1 MKHYPVM
8 LPEVLQALNM
18 QSGETCVDG
27 TFGNG
32 GYSQAI
38 LDGADCNVIG
48 LARDPNVKLRADE
61 LAQAYPDRFRLI
73 QTPFSKMDALEIG
86 SVDAVVLDIG
96 VSSMQLDEAERG
108 FSFMREGPLD
118 MRMDEAERGFSFM
131 REGPL
136 DMRMEQGG
144 GPTARDAVL
153 NLSVDE
159 LTQIFKVYGEEK
171 RARHVA
177 NCILS
182 ARDAG
187 DIQTTTDL
195 AGILEQALGRRGKT
209 HPATRVFQALRIF
222 INDELGELYRGL
234 CAAEKLL
241 KPGGRLVVV
250 TFHSLEDRIVKSFFR
265 RRAGEVRGGSRYLP
279 EVETQSV
286 SASFDLPKRSVTKPS
301 KTEIEENARSRSAK
315 LRLAI
320 RTRAD
325 VFAAEDRLLPNVLAL
340 SELEVRL

>member
-18 QSGETCVDG
+18 QSGEICVDG

-32 GYSQAI
+32 GYSQAV

-48 LARDPNVKLRADE
+48 LDRDPNVKLRADE
-61 LAQAYPDRFRLI
+61 FAQAYPDRFRLI

-96 VSSMQLDEAERG
+96 VSSMQL
-108 FSFMREGPLD
+108 
-118 MRMDEAERGFSFM
+118 DEAERGFSFM

-234 CAAEKLL
+234 CAAENLL

-265 RRAGEVRGGSRYLP
+265 RRAGEVQGGSRYLP

-301 KTEIEENARSRSAK
+301 KIEIEENARSRSAK

-340 SELEVRL
+340 SELEARL

>member
-48 LARDPNVKLRADE
+48 LDRDPNVKLRADE
-61 LAQAYPDRFRLI
+61 FAQAYPDRFRLI

-96 VSSMQLDEAERG
+96 VSSMQL
-108 FSFMREGPLD
+108 
-118 MRMDEAERGFSFM
+118 DEAERGFSFM

-234 CAAEKLL
+234 CAAENLL

-265 RRAGEVRGGSRYLP
+265 RRAGEVQGGSRYLP

-340 SELEVRL
+340 SELEARL

>member
-18 QSGETCVDG
+18 QSGEICVDG

-48 LARDPNVKLRADE
+48 LDRDPNVKLRADG
-61 LAQAYPDRFRLI
+61 LVQAYPDRFRLI

-96 VSSMQLDEAERG
+96 VSSMQLDEAG
-108 FSFMREGPLD
+108 
-118 MRMDEAERGFSFM
+118 RGFSFM

-182 ARDAG
+182 AREAG

-234 CAAEKLL
+234 CAAENLL

-340 SELEVRL
+340 SELEARL

>member
-38 LDGADCNVIG
+38 LEGADCNVIG
-48 LARDPNVKLRADE
+48 LDRDPNVKLRADE
-61 LAQAYPDRFRLI
+61 FAQAYLDRFRLI

-96 VSSMQLDEAERG
+96 VSSMQL
-108 FSFMREGPLD
+108 
-118 MRMDEAERGFSFM
+118 DEAERGFSFM

-182 ARDAG
+182 AREAG

-195 AGILEQALGRRGKT
+195 ADILEQALGRRGKT

-286 SASFDLPKRSVTKPS
+286 SVSFDLPKRSVTKPS
-301 KTEIEENARSRSAK
+301 KIEIEENARSRSAK

-340 SELEVRL
+340 SELEARL

>member
-38 LDGADCNVIG
+38 LEGADCNVIG
-48 LARDPNVKLRADE
+48 LDRDPNVKLRADE

-118 MRMDEAERGFSFM
+118 MRM
-131 REGPL
+131 
-136 DMRMEQGG
+136 EQGG

-182 ARDAG
+182 AREAG

-265 RRAGEVRGGSRYLP
+265 RRAGEVQGGSRYLP

-301 KTEIEENARSRSAK
+301 KIEIEENARSRSAK

-340 SELEVRL
+340 SELEARL

>member
-38 LDGADCNVIG
+38 LEGPDCNVIG
-48 LARDPNVKLRADE
+48 LDRDPNVKLRADE

-118 MRMDEAERGFSFM
+118 MRM
-131 REGPL
+131 
-136 DMRMEQGG
+136 EQGG

-171 RARHVA
+171 RARHV
-177 NCILS
+177 CLLYTSPSPRDLS
-182 ARDAG
+182 
-187 DIQTTTDL
+187 T
-195 AGILEQALGRRGKT
+195 
-209 HPATRVFQALRIF
+209 
-222 INDELGELYRGL
+222 
-234 CAAEKLL
+234 
-241 KPGGRLVVV
+241 
-250 TFHSLEDRIVKSFFR
+250 
-265 RRAGEVRGGSRYLP
+265 SRMP
-279 EVETQSV
+279 S
-286 SASFDLPKRSVTKPS
+286 SA
-301 KTEIEENARSRSAK
+301 
-315 LRLAI
+315 
-320 RTRAD
+320 
-325 VFAAEDRLLPNVLAL
+325 
-340 SELEVRL
+340 

>member
-1 MKHYPVM
+1 M

-48 LARDPNVKLRADE
+48 LDRDPNVKLRADE
-61 LAQAYPDRFRLI
+61 FAQAYPDRFRLI

-96 VSSMQLDEAERG
+96 VSSMQL
-108 FSFMREGPLD
+108 
-118 MRMDEAERGFSFM
+118 DEAERGFSFM

-182 ARDAG
+182 AREAG

-234 CAAEKLL
+234 CAAENLL

-265 RRAGEVRGGSRYLP
+265 RRAGEVQGGSRYLP

-325 VFAAEDRLLPNVLAL
+325 VFAAEDRLLPNVLVL
-340 SELEVRL
+340 SELEARL

>member
-48 LARDPNVKLRADE
+48 LDRDPNVKLRADE
-61 LAQAYPDRFRLI
+61 FAQAYPDRFRLI
-73 QTPFSKMDALEIG
+73 QTPFSKMDVLEIG

-96 VSSMQLDEAERG
+96 VSSMQL
-108 FSFMREGPLD
+108 
-118 MRMDEAERGFSFM
+118 DEAERGFSFM

-182 ARDAG
+182 AREAG

-301 KTEIEENARSRSAK
+301 KIEIEENARSRSAK

-340 SELEVRL
+340 SELEARL

>member
-48 LARDPNVKLRADE
+48 LDRDPNVKLRADE
-61 LAQAYPDRFRLI
+61 LVQAYPDRFRLI

-96 VSSMQLDEAERG
+96 VSSMQL
-108 FSFMREGPLD
+108 
-118 MRMDEAERGFSFM
+118 DEAERGFSFM

-182 ARDAG
+182 AREAG

-234 CAAEKLL
+234 CAAENLL

-265 RRAGEVRGGSRYLP
+265 RRAGEVQGGSRYLP

-340 SELEVRL
+340 SELEARL